1 MAEGNFD
8 VLSQGFGNLGAALS
22 GVGGLEGYRAQMLQK
37 MADQAAMERLVKQDE
52 MKRAAEAAEEELRQ
66 KKMAALTALLHS
78 ATGGRS
84 TPLGPNE
91 AGPVDPQASQ
101 SLDPYA
107 VSAAYADLDP
117 KAGASIFN
125 STYGQQLGAGIIDN
139 PAFGLERDKAGAEV
153 RERGAHAGVYNQQ
166 AGYYG
171 QKKATEAQNTRWAE
185 ARANAGPNYWTN
197 MSNAAGALATQRNA
211 SGRLSNE
218 KADTVEQSR
227 QGVLDKLKNENDLL
241 LKKGAT
247 EDERKSLV
255 HANVEKAKNEGG
267 ITEEEANFAHVYYE
281 ARAEAEGYKRDRAR
295 EAVNTQRNETFLKG
309 KQGEKAEQEAMGAQN
324 KVGRDEIMA
333 DLKQQGQEATNRLLR
348 VKGDAEANKLDEAK
362 QSWPV
367 RLNRLVSDLNTSM
380 ARTSLYGE
388 QKLTQEQQTEIAKV
402 RAEKIESELTARI
415 KDIEA
420 GTKLKEKNTEV
431 GQQRAE
437 YLKKLARK
445 TSIAISHAAVSP
457 IARAMI
463 TEAAQMAFDPKASQS
478 VRNKG
483 MQQLS
488 QMLQDFPDVDVVP
501 GKPAEGFF
509 DQATPPQIRLRAPSE
524 DPASAMGNLNNLA
537 NQPIGEDELLR
548 D

>member
-1 MAEGNFD
+1 MGDYYNDAYRGASD
-8 VLSQGFGNLGAALS
+8 LGSALS

-37 MADQAAMERLVKQDE
+37 MADEAAMERLQKEYALKQQMED
-52 MKRAAEAAEEELRQ
+52 AAEQKRQ
-66 KKMAALTALLHS
+66 AQIAILTRLMHGLTA
-78 ATGGRS
+78 GRS
-84 TPLGPNE
+84 PGMDPNQYGPDSPTPG
-91 AGPVDPQASQ
+91 GQ
-101 SLDPYA
+101 LDYP
-107 VSAAYADLDP
+107 SINAAYASLSP
-117 KAGASIFN
+117 AAGASNFDD
-125 STYGQQLGAGIIDN
+125 LLKAGVFSN
-139 PAFGLERDKAGAEV
+139 PAFNLEKNKADAEV
-153 RERGAHAGVYNQQ
+153 RERGAHAGLYNQE

-171 QKKATEAQNTRWAE
+171 QKKQTEGENTRWAKS
-185 ARANAGPNYWTN
+185 RADHGDEYWGN
-197 MSNAAGALATQRNA
+197 MAGAVKSLGRQRDAAADLSGAKQQTVDAT
-211 SGRLSNE
+211 
-218 KADTVEQSR
+218 R
-227 QGVLDKLKNENDLL
+227 QGEVDKLKNENDLL
-241 LKKGAT
+241 LQRGKT
-247 EDERKSLV
+247 EKERTDLV
-255 HANVEKAKNEGG
+255 HANIEKAKDEGR
-267 ITEEEANFAHVYYE
+267 ISKEEADYAHAYYE
-281 ARAEAEGYKRDRAR
+281 ARAQAMEAERDRKK
-295 EAVNTQRNETFLKG
+295 ESVNTQRNETFLKG

-333 DLKQQGQEATNRLLR
+333 DLKQKGQEATNKLLGI
-348 VKGDAEANKLDEAK
+348 KGEEEQQKLDEAK
-362 QSWPV
+362 QSWPA
-367 RLNRLVSDLNTSM
+367 RLNKMVSDLNTSM
-380 ARTSLYGE
+380 ARTALYGE

-457 IARAMI
+457 VARAMI

-509 DQATPPQIRLRAPSE
+509 GQATPPQIRLRAPSE